1 VATLSPELIKQA
13 KNVPANFIFNV
24 MDGGFFGLA
33 LGFAS
38 FSTVLPLFVSSLT
51 HSAVLIGMIPAIH
64 TVGWYLPQV
73 FTAQRVSQLKRYKPM
88 VMFWTI
94 HERVPF
100 LGLALVAWFVPQIGP
115 TIALLLTFTLLVWQG
130 IGGGMAANPWQNM
143 IGKIIPRERWGI
155 FFGSQT
161 AASTLLGAVGVFFAG
176 LVMQNNLP
184 NAGFSMCF
192 LLAIGAFS
200 ISFIALGLTRE
211 VETPAVASGIERKDF
226 WHDIRGILQRDDN
239 FRWFVAARIMAQV
252 GTAGFAF
259 YTVYIV
265 EYYGVNAVTVGIMGM
280 ILYASQTIF
289 NPILGW
295 LGDHWSHRGVM
306 TLGMAAAA
314 VSAGIT
320 IWAPSIGWFY
330 LAYALAGIAYV
341 GIWTIALPM
350 IQGFGQAHE
359 KPSYIGLANTLIAP
373 TAFFIPIIAG
383 LLADSAGYKA
393 TFLATAIGA
402 VATGF
407 ILVFILKDHP
417 KPVMIGE
424 Y

>member
-13 KNVPANFIFNV
+13 KNMPTNFIVNV

-115 TIALLLTFTLLVWQG
+115 SIALFLTFTLLVWQG
-130 IGGGMAANPWQNM
+130 FGGGMAANPWQNM

-161 AASTLLGAVGVFFAG
+161 AASTLLGAFGVFIAG

-184 NAGFSMCF
+184 NAGFSKCF
-192 LLAIGAFS
+192 LLAIGAFTV
-200 ISFIALGLTRE
+200 SFIALGLTRE

-226 WHDIRGILQRDDN
+226 WRDIRSILQRDDN
-239 FRWFVAARIMAQV
+239 FRWFVTARIMAQM
-252 GTAGFAF
+252 GTVGFAF
-259 YTVYIV
+259 YTVYVV
-265 EYYGVNAVTVGIMGM
+265 EYYGVNAVTVGILGM
-280 ILYASQTIF
+280 ILYISQTIF

-295 LGDHWSHRGVM
+295 LGDYWSHRGVM
-306 TLGMAAAA
+306 TLGMFAAA

-320 IWAPSIGWFY
+320 IWASSIEWFY

-350 IQGFGQAHE
+350 IQGFGQPHE

-373 TAFFIPIIAG
+373 TAFLIPIFAG

-402 VATGF
+402 VLTA
-407 ILVFILKDHP
+407 LVLIFLLKDPIKYH
-417 KPVMIGE
+417 KVS
-424 Y
+424 

>member
-1 VATLSPELIKQA
+1 MATLSPELIKQA

-161 AASTLLGAVGVFFAG
+161 AASTLLGAVGVFIAG
-176 LVMQNNLP
+176 IVMQNNLP
-184 NAGFSMCF
+184 NVGFSMCF
-192 LLAIGAFS
+192 LLAICAFS

-226 WHDIRGILQRDDN
+226 WRDIRGILKRDDN

-265 EYYGVNAVTVGIMGM
+265 EYYGVNAMTVGIMGM

-306 TLGMAAAA
+306 TLGMSAAA

-373 TAFFIPIIAG
+373 TAFLIPILAG

-393 TFLATAIGA
+393 TFMATAIGA
-402 VATGF
+402 VATGL

-417 KPVMIGE
+417 KPIMIDE
-424 Y
+424 